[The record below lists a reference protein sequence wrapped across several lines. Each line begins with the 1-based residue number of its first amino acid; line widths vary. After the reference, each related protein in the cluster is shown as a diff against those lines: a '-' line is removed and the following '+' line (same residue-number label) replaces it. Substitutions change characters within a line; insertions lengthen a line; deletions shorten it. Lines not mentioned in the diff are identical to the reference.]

1 MAKIPADGYER
12 FRAEPDLTPGQVY
25 QKRTQS
31 DQAGFPADRR
41 YWESIVPT
49 LAYEGGPN
57 GRLTLRSIEL
67 VPISLG
73 WKDARHRRGR
83 PRLAGMRG
91 GKRHPRPLRRA
102 LAAVRHRALQRD
114 AVGSAGLRYS
124 LMPPNTFDRF
134 RLTGRTALVTGARR
148 EIGRAI
154 ALALAGAGA
163 RLAIHHADTAE
174 EAADADTVVRE
185 IEQDGGTARAF
196 GQDFALDDAGHRLAA
211 AVTAWSPVDI
221 LVLNASIELPEAYQG
236 ISRERFDKQ
245 ISVNLR
251 SPLELL
257 QALVPSM
264 AARGWGRVVTI
275 GSVQQVRPHPQ
286 MMVYA
291 GTKAAQ
297 LNWSWNLA
305 RQFGGHGVTVN
316 NLAPGAI
323 LTARNRAQMATEGE
337 ALVQRIPAGRL
348 GKPDDLAGAA
358 LLLCSDAGAYI
369 NGVNLYVDGGR
380 SIA

>member
-1 MAKIPADGYER
+1 MATNP
-12 FRAEPDLTPGQVY
+12 
-25 QKRTQS
+25 
-31 DQAGFPADRR
+31 
-41 YWESIVPT
+41 
-49 LAYEGGPN
+49 
-57 GRLTLRSIEL
+57 
-67 VPISLG
+67 
-73 WKDARHRRGR
+73 
-83 PRLAGMRG
+83 
-91 GKRHPRPLRRA
+91 
-102 LAAVRHRALQRD
+102 
-114 AVGSAGLRYS
+114 
-124 LMPPNTFDRF
+124 FDRF
-134 RLTGRTALVTGARR
+134 RLTNRTALVTGARR

-163 RLAIHHADTAE
+163 RLAIHHAGTTE
-174 EAADADTVVRE
+174 EAADAGAVVTE
-185 IEQDGGTARAF
+185 IEASGGTARPF
-196 GQDFALDDAGHRLAA
+196 GQDFSVDDGGRRLAD
-211 AVTAWSPVDI
+211 AVTAWSSVDI
-221 LVLNASIELPEAYQG
+221 LVLNASFELPEPYDAV
-236 ISRERFDKQ
+236 SRERFDQQ
-245 ISVNLR
+245 IAVNLR

-257 QALVPSM
+257 QMLVPPM
-264 AARGWGRVVTI
+264 GARGWGRVVTI

-297 LNWSWNLA
+297 LNWAWNLA
-305 RQFGGHGVTVN
+305 RQFGGQGVTVN

-348 GKPDDLAGAA
+348 GRPDDLAGAA

>member
-1 MAKIPADGYER
+1 M
-12 FRAEPDLTPGQVY
+12 L
-25 QKRTQS
+25 
-31 DQAGFPADRR
+31 
-41 YWESIVPT
+41 
-49 LAYEGGPN
+49 PN
-57 GRLTLRSIEL
+57 
-67 VPISLG
+67 
-73 WKDARHRRGR
+73 A
-83 PRLAGMRG
+83 
-91 GKRHPRPLRRA
+91 
-102 LAAVRHRALQRD
+102 
-114 AVGSAGLRYS
+114 
-124 LMPPNTFDRF
+124 FDRF
-134 RLTGRTALVTGARR
+134 RLNNRTALVTGARR

-154 ALALAGAGA
+154 ALALADAGA
-163 RLAIHHADTAE
+163 RLAIHHAGTAE
-174 EAADADTVVRE
+174 EAADAEDVVLQ
-185 IEQDGGTARAF
+185 IEKSGGTARAF
-196 GQDFALDDAGHRLAA
+196 GQDFALDNAGHSLAA
-211 AVTAWSPVDI
+211 AVSAWSPVDI
-221 LVLNASIELPEAYQG
+221 LVLNASIELPEPYDA
-236 ISRERFDKQ
+236 ITRERFDRQ
-245 ISVNLR
+245 IAVNLR

-257 QALVPSM
+257 QALVPPM
-264 AARGWGRVVTI
+264 GARAWGRVVTI

-305 RQFGGHGVTVN
+305 RQFGGQGVTVN

-380 SIA
+380 AIA